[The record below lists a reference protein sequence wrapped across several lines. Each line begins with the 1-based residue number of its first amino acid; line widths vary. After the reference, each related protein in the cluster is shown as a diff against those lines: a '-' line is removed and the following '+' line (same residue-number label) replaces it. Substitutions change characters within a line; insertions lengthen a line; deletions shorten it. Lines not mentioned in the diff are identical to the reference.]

1 MRYSC
6 VYTYIYIYIYIERE
20 RGREIERESYVFCLD
35 IDAHVFKGAVCP
47 RRRRAVD
54 AGPLTGA
61 DQWLP
66 PQPIVGYS
74 LQGGAV
80 GGGCSGLG

>member
-1 MRYSC
+1 MLF
-6 VYTYIYIYIYIERE
+6 
-20 RGREIERESYVFCLD
+20 ESSNLPGAGQSFPDCSARIV
-35 IDAHVFKGAVCP
+35 HVFKGAVCP

-66 PQPIVGYS
+66 PQPTVGYL

-80 GGGCSGLG
+80 GGGFSGLG